1 MFKLFLLVFC
11 FFIVSCV
18 AKRDSAPEPSWTQR
32 DIVLPDDDEIDEDD
46 IPEAGEDD
54 TGTR

>member
-1 MFKLFLLVFC
+1 M
-11 FFIVSCV
+11 SCV